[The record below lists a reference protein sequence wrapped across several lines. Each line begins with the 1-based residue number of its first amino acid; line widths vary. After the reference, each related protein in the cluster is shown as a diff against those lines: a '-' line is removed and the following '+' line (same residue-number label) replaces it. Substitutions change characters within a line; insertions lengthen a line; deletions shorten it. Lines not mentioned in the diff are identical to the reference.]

1 MKTLMA
7 GHKNWDATRNFPCN
21 KDVYAYSLARKRRM
35 VTFNAGA
42 LLSKSRF
49 TNQVGINV
57 NTIVLKL
64 FLNPF
69 KISILAKYNSFIL
82 FATIYKTCNINL
94 NQI

>member
-42 LLSKSRF
+42 LLSKSGM
-49 TNQVGINV
+49 TNQVEINV
-57 NTIVLKL
+57 NKVVLKL

-69 KISILAKYNSFIL
+69 KMSI
-82 FATIYKTCNINL
+82 
-94 NQI
+94 